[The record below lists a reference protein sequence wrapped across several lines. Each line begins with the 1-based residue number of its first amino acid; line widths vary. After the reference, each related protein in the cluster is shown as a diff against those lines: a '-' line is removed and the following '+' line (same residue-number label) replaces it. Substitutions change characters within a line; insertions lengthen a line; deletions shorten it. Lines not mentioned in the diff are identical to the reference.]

1 MFDSFDTED
10 WGCGAWLLCIIL
22 VLAIVFGCLCLESLF
37 VMLLWNAVIPLLW
50 ATAPELGFWTA
61 MGLMVLCNLLFGS
74 VVRIGSG
81 KK

>member
-1 MFDSFDTED
+1 MFNSFDTES
-10 WGCGAWLLCIIL
+10 WGCFAW
-22 VLAIVFGCLCLESLF
+22 VLAIVLILALAFGCFCLEALF

-50 ATAPELGFWTA
+50 ATAPELSFWAA
-61 MGLMVLCNLLFGS
+61 MGLMLLCNILFGS